1 MHATTTTHRP
11 DHVRLR
17 DGREVVIRPIR
28 AADEP
33 ALARAF
39 ERLSTESR
47 RRRFLSPTPSLSASQ
62 LHYLA
67 DVDHHRH
74 EALVAYDAS
83 TGEGVGTARFVRLP
97 GDGTTAE
104 AAVAIVDDWQGAGL
118 GSELMSRLTE
128 RAREEG
134 VTQLSGH
141 VLAENR
147 PMLRLLA
154 RLGDAEH
161 RPEGGGAVEV
171 RVAVPR
177 DRLRS
182 AA

>member
-1 MHATTTTHRP
+1 M
-11 DHVRLR
+11 
-17 DGREVVIRPIR
+17 IRPIR
-28 AADEP
+28 AADET

-47 RRRFLSPTPSLSASQ
+47 RLRFLSPTPSLSSSQ

-67 DVDHHRH
+67 DVDHHCH
-74 EALVAYDAS
+74 EALVAYDAG
-83 TGEGVGTARFVRLP
+83 TGEPAGDARYVRLP
-97 GDGTTAE
+97 DDPATAE
-104 AAVAIVDDWQGAGL
+104 AAVTIIDDWQGVGL
-118 GSELMSRLTE
+118 GTELMTRLTD

-134 VTQLSGH
+134 VTRLVGH

-154 RLGDAEH
+154 RIGDAEQH
-161 RPEGGGAVEV
+161 PEGGGAVEV
-171 RVAVPR
+171 RLALPGGP
-177 DRLRS
+177 LRS